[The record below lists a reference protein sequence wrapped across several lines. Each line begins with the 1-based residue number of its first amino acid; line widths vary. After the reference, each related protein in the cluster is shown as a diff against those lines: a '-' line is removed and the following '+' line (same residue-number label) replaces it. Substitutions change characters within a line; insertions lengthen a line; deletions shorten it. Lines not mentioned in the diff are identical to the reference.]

1 MPTPPESAFEPAW
14 WLSHSHLQT
23 LWATLFR
30 RGPRPALHRERLEL
44 VDGDFLDLDWLARS
58 GRTCAPDRPT
68 VLILHGLE
76 GSSRSPYAWGMMD
89 ALGQWGWNAVVVH
102 FRGCSGEP
110 NRTARRYH
118 SGETG
123 DLAATVEHLI
133 SAHGIRTLAA
143 VGFSLGGNVLVKW
156 LGETGADNPLRCAV
170 AVSAPLVLERCAER
184 LERGFSRAYQWW
196 LMRSMRAS
204 VLSQFSSDRGC
215 PIDRDRVRRSRTFR
229 EFDDLVTAPL
239 HGFADADDYYAR
251 ASGRQFLARIRI
263 PTLLVHARDDPFMY
277 PDVMPARD
285 ELASWVELDAPSR
298 GGHVGFVSGR
308 LPWRPRYW
316 LEERAP
322 QFLASHLEPGRN
334 RR

>member
-1 MPTPPESAFEPAW
+1 MPLVTSTYRAPR
-14 WLSHSHLQT
+14 WLPGGHLQT
-23 LWATLFR
+23 IW
-30 RGPRPALHRERLEL
+30 PARLLPLPDVAYRRERWPTP
-44 VDGDFLDLDWLARS
+44 DGDFIDVDFAQPEPA
-58 GRTCAPDRPT
+58 APEAP
-68 VLILHGLE
+68 LMAMFHGLE
-76 GSSRSPYAWGMMD
+76 GDSGSHYARSTMRHFAD
-89 ALGQWGWNAVVVH
+89 RGWRAAVVH

-133 SAHGIRTLAA
+133 AAHAIRTLAA

-170 AVSAPLVLERCAER
+170 AISPPLVLERCAER

-204 VLSQFSSDRGC
+204 VLAQFTASDAC
-215 PIDRDRVRRSRTFR
+215 PVDRDRVRRSRTFR

-239 HGFADADDYYAR
+239 HGFVDADDYYAR
-251 ASGRQFLARIRI
+251 ASGRPFLARIRI

-277 PDVMPARD
+277 PDVTPTLD
-285 ELASWVELDAPSR
+285 ELASWVELDAPPR

-308 LPWRPRYW
+308 VPWRPRYW
-316 LEERAP
+316 LEERAT
-322 QFLASHLEPGRN
+322 QFLAAHLEPGR
-334 RR
+334 R